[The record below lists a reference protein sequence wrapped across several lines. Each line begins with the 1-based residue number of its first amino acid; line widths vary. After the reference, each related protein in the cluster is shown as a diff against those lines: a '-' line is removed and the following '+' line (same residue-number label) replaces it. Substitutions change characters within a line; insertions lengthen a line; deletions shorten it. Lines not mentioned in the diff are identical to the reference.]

1 MRLSPKTILA
11 GSGFLVIGILF
22 SSIASLSPTEANAD
36 WQYNKQIPEITGTI
50 TVEGTENYQDL
61 SKIDL
66 RVAMAVGEN
75 SVTNGK
81 AIYGK
86 LVVVQDFL
94 VYKVGVLGPN
104 DEFYRVIVDAGTGEA
119 LYVSDAITKDSYKK
133 HKDKTRYNDKSNHKM
148 KSYYANMSPEEKA
161 EKKRQFGEMKDAFMS
176 ISLGD
181 RATLITYFMQ
191 MKLQWDGMSE
201 NERAEKRAEMKSMWE
216 GFLTL
221 SVEEKINKLEEFAKS
236 IRNN

>member
-1 MRLSPKTILA
+1 MKLASKTILTF
-11 GSGFLVIGILF
+11 SGFLAIGVLVSLIVSF
-22 SSIASLSPTEANAD
+22 SPIEANAD

-50 TVEGTENYQDL
+50 TVDRTQNYEDL
-61 SKIDL
+61 SKINL
-66 RVAMAVGEN
+66 NVAMSVGEY
-75 SVTNGK
+75 SVSNGK

-86 LVVVQDFL
+86 LNVVQGFL
-94 VYKVGVLGPN
+94 VYNVGVLGPN
-104 DEFYRVIVDAGTGEA
+104 DEFYKVVVDAGTGEA

-148 KSYYANMSPEEKA
+148 KNYYANMSPEEKA

-191 MKLQWDGMSE
+191 MKLQWDGMSDDDK
-201 NERAEKRAEMKSMWE
+201 AAKRAEMKTMWE

-221 SVEEKINKLEEFAKS
+221 SVEEKINKLEDFAKS
-236 IRNN
+236 VRNN

>member
-1 MRLSPKTILA
+1 MRQIPRSILTI
-11 GSGFLVIGILF
+11 SVLF
-22 SSIASLSPTEANAD
+22 VTGVLLISFASLSPIQANAD

-50 TVEGTENYQDL
+50 TVDGTQGYEDL
-61 SKIDL
+61 SKINL
-66 RVAMAVGEN
+66 NVAMSVGEY
-75 SVTNGK
+75 SVSNGK

-86 LVVVQDFL
+86 LNVVQGFL
-94 VYKVGVLGPN
+94 VYNVGVLGPN
-104 DEFYRVIVDAGTGEA
+104 DEFYKVVVDAGTGEA

-148 KSYYANMSPEEKA
+148 KNYYANMSPEEKA

-191 MKLQWDGMSE
+191 MKLQWDGMSDDDK
-201 NERAEKRAEMKSMWE
+201 AAKRAEMKTMWE

-221 SVEEKINKLEEFAKS
+221 SVEEKINKLEDFAKS
-236 IRNN
+236 VRNN

>member
-1 MRLSPKTILA
+1 MKLASKTILTF
-11 GSGFLVIGILF
+11 SGFLAIGVLVSLIVSF
-22 SSIASLSPTEANAD
+22 SPIEANAD

-50 TVEGTENYQDL
+50 TVDRTQNYEDL
-61 SKIDL
+61 SKINL
-66 RVAMAVGEN
+66 NVAMSVGEY
-75 SVTNGK
+75 SVSNGK

-86 LVVVQDFL
+86 LNVVQGFL
-94 VYKVGVLGPN
+94 VYNVGVLGPN
-104 DEFYRVIVDAGTGEA
+104 DEFYKVVVDAGTGEA

-148 KSYYANMSPEEKA
+148 KNYYANMSPEEKA

-191 MKLQWDGMSE
+191 MKLQWDGMSDDDK
-201 NERAEKRAEMKSMWE
+201 AAKRAEMKTMWE

-221 SVEEKINKLEEFAKS
+221 SVEEKINKLEDFAKS

>member
-1 MRLSPKTILA
+1 MKLSAKTILA
-11 GSGFLVIGILF
+11 FSGFLVIGVLI
-22 SSIASLSPTEANAD
+22 SSIAALSPTEANAD

-50 TVEGTENYQDL
+50 TVDGTQSYEDL
-61 SKIDL
+61 AKINL
-66 RVAMAVGEN
+66 RVAMAVGEY
-75 SVTNGK
+75 SVDNGK

-86 LVVVQDFL
+86 LDVIQEFL

-148 KSYYANMSPEEKA
+148 KNYYANMSPEEKA

-201 NERAEKRAEMKSMWE
+201 DEKAEKRAEMKSMWE

-221 SVEEKINKLEEFAKS
+221 PVEEKINKLEDFAKS

>member
-1 MRLSPKTILA
+1 MRLASKTILTF
-11 GSGFLVIGILF
+11 SGFLAIGVLV
-22 SSIASLSPTEANAD
+22 SLIASFSPIEANAD
-36 WQYNKQIPEITGTI
+36 WQYNKQIPEISGTI
-50 TVEGTENYQDL
+50 TVDGTQNYEDL
-61 SKIDL
+61 SKINL
-66 RVAMAVGEN
+66 NVAMSVGEY
-75 SVTNGK
+75 SVSNGK

-86 LVVVQDFL
+86 LNVVQGFL
-94 VYKVGVLGPN
+94 VYNVGVLGQN
-104 DEFYRVIVDAGTGEA
+104 DEFYKVIVDAGTGEA

-133 HKDKTRYNDKSNHKM
+133 HNKTKYNDKSNNKM
-148 KSYYANMSPEEKA
+148 KNYYANMSPEEKA

-191 MKLQWDGMSE
+191 MKLQWDGMSDDDK
-201 NERAEKRAEMKSMWE
+201 AAKRTEMKSMWE

-221 SVEEKINKLEEFAKS
+221 SVEEKINKLEDFAKS

>member
-1 MRLSPKTILA
+1 MKLASKTILTF
-11 GSGFLVIGILF
+11 SGFLAIGVLVSLIVSF
-22 SSIASLSPTEANAD
+22 SPIEANAD

-50 TVEGTENYQDL
+50 TVDRTQNYEDL
-61 SKIDL
+61 SKINL
-66 RVAMAVGEN
+66 NVAMSVGEY
-75 SVTNGK
+75 SVSNGK

-86 LVVVQDFL
+86 LNVVQGFL
-94 VYKVGVLGPN
+94 VYNVGVLGQN
-104 DEFYRVIVDAGTGEA
+104 DEFYKVIVDAGTGEA

-148 KSYYANMSPEEKA
+148 KNYYANMSPEEKA

-191 MKLQWDGMSE
+191 
-201 NERAEKRAEMKSMWE
+201 
-216 GFLTL
+216 
-221 SVEEKINKLEEFAKS
+221 I
-236 IRNN
+236 

>member
-1 MRLSPKTILA
+1 MKLASKTILTF
-11 GSGFLVIGILF
+11 SGFLAIGVLVSLIVSF
-22 SSIASLSPTEANAD
+22 SPIEANAD

-50 TVEGTENYQDL
+50 TVDGTQNYEDL
-61 SKIDL
+61 SKINL
-66 RVAMAVGEN
+66 NVAMSVGEY
-75 SVTNGK
+75 SVSNGK

-86 LVVVQDFL
+86 LNVVQGFL
-94 VYKVGVLGPN
+94 VYNVGVLGPN
-104 DEFYRVIVDAGTGEA
+104 DEFYKVVVDAGTGEA

-133 HKDKTRYNDKSNHKM
+133 HDKTRYNDKSNHKM

-181 RATLITYFMQ
+181 RATLVTYFMQ
-191 MKLQWDGMSE
+191 MKLQWDGMSDDDK
-201 NERAEKRAEMKSMWE
+201 AAKRAEMKSMWE

-221 SVEEKINKLEEFAKS
+221 SVEEKINKLEDFAKS

>member
-1 MRLSPKTILA
+1 MKLASKTILTF
-11 GSGFLVIGILF
+11 SGFLAIGVLVSLIVSF
-22 SSIASLSPTEANAD
+22 SPIEANAD

-50 TVEGTENYQDL
+50 TVDRTQNYEDL
-61 SKIDL
+61 SKINL
-66 RVAMAVGEN
+66 NVAMSVGEY
-75 SVTNGK
+75 SVSNGK

-86 LVVVQDFL
+86 LNVVQGFL
-94 VYKVGVLGPN
+94 VYNVGVLGQN
-104 DEFYRVIVDAGTGEA
+104 DEFYKVIVDAGTGEA

-148 KSYYANMSPEEKA
+148 KNYYANMSPEEKA

-191 MKLQWDGMSE
+191 MKLQWDGMSDDDK
-201 NERAEKRAEMKSMWE
+201 AAKRAEMKTMWE

-221 SVEEKINKLEEFAKS
+221 SVEEKINKLEDFAKS
-236 IRNN
+236 VRNN

>member
-1 MRLSPKTILA
+1 MKLASKTILTF
-11 GSGFLVIGILF
+11 SGFLAIGVLVSLIVSF
-22 SSIASLSPTEANAD
+22 SPIEANAD

-50 TVEGTENYQDL
+50 TVDGTQNYEDL
-61 SKIDL
+61 SKINL
-66 RVAMAVGEN
+66 NVAMSVGEY
-75 SVTNGK
+75 SVSNGK

-86 LVVVQDFL
+86 LNVVQGFL
-94 VYKVGVLGPN
+94 VYNVGVLGQN
-104 DEFYRVIVDAGTGEA
+104 DEFYKVIVDAGTGEA

-148 KSYYANMSPEEKA
+148 KNYYANMSPEEKA

-191 MKLQWDGMSE
+191 MKLQWDGMSDDDK
-201 NERAEKRAEMKSMWE
+201 AAKRAEMKSMWE

-221 SVEEKINKLEEFAKS
+221 SVEEKINKLEDFAKS

>member
-1 MRLSPKTILA
+1 MKLASKTILTF
-11 GSGFLVIGILF
+11 SGFLAIGVLVSLIVSF
-22 SSIASLSPTEANAD
+22 SPIEANAD

-50 TVEGTENYQDL
+50 TVDRTQNYEDL
-61 SKIDL
+61 SKINL
-66 RVAMAVGEN
+66 NVAMSVGEY
-75 SVTNGK
+75 SVSNGK

-86 LVVVQDFL
+86 LNVVQGFL
-94 VYKVGVLGPN
+94 VYNVGVLGPN
-104 DEFYRVIVDAGTGEA
+104 DEFYKVIVDAGTGEA

-148 KSYYANMSPEEKA
+148 KNYYANMSPEEKA

-191 MKLQWDGMSE
+191 MKLQWDGMSDDDK
-201 NERAEKRAEMKSMWE
+201 AAKRAEMKSMWE

-221 SVEEKINKLEEFAKS
+221 SVEEKINKLEDFAKS

>member
-1 MRLSPKTILA
+1 MKLASKTILTF
-11 GSGFLVIGILF
+11 SGFLAIGVLVSLIVSF
-22 SSIASLSPTEANAD
+22 SPIEANAD

-50 TVEGTENYQDL
+50 TVDRTQNYEDL
-61 SKIDL
+61 SKINL
-66 RVAMAVGEN
+66 NVAMSVGEY
-75 SVTNGK
+75 SVSNGK

-86 LVVVQDFL
+86 LNVVQGFL
-94 VYKVGVLGPN
+94 VYNVGVLGPN
-104 DEFYRVIVDAGTGEA
+104 DEFYKVVVDAGTGEA

-148 KSYYANMSPEEKA
+148 KNYYANMSPEEKA

-181 RATLITYFMQ
+181 RATLVTYFMQ
-191 MKLQWDGMSE
+191 MKLQWDGMSDDDK
-201 NERAEKRAEMKSMWE
+201 AAKRAEMKSMWE

-221 SVEEKINKLEEFAKS
+221 SVEEKINKLEDFAKS

>member
-1 MRLSPKTILA
+1 MKLASKTILTF
-11 GSGFLVIGILF
+11 SGFLAIGVLVSLIVSF
-22 SSIASLSPTEANAD
+22 SPIEANAD

-50 TVEGTENYQDL
+50 TVDRTQNYEDL
-61 SKIDL
+61 SKINL
-66 RVAMAVGEN
+66 NVAMSVGEY
-75 SVTNGK
+75 SVSNGK

-86 LVVVQDFL
+86 LNVVQGFL
-94 VYKVGVLGPN
+94 VYNVGVLGQN
-104 DEFYRVIVDAGTGEA
+104 DEFYKVIVDAGTGEA

-148 KSYYANMSPEEKA
+148 KNYYANMSPEEKA

-191 MKLQWDGMSE
+191 MKLQWDGMSDDDKAE
-201 NERAEKRAEMKSMWE
+201 NRAELKTMWE

-221 SVEEKINKLEEFAKS
+221 TGEEKINKLEDFAKS

>member
-1 MRLSPKTILA
+1 MKLASKTILTF
-11 GSGFLVIGILF
+11 SGFLAIGVLVSLIVSF
-22 SSIASLSPTEANAD
+22 SPIEANAD

-50 TVEGTENYQDL
+50 TVDRTQNYEDL
-61 SKIDL
+61 SKINL
-66 RVAMAVGEN
+66 NVAMSVGEY
-75 SVTNGK
+75 SVSNGK

-86 LVVVQDFL
+86 LNVVQGFL
-94 VYKVGVLGPN
+94 VYNVGVLGPN
-104 DEFYRVIVDAGTGEA
+104 DEFYKVVVDAGTGEA

-148 KSYYANMSPEEKA
+148 KNYYANMSPEEKA

-191 MKLQWDGMSE
+191 MKLQWDGMSDDDK
-201 NERAEKRAEMKSMWE
+201 AAKRVEMKTMWE

-221 SVEEKINKLEEFAKS
+221 SVEEKINKLEDFAKS
-236 IRNN
+236 VRNN

>member
-1 MRLSPKTILA
+1 MKLASKTILTF
-11 GSGFLVIGILF
+11 SGFLAIGVLVSLIVSF
-22 SSIASLSPTEANAD
+22 SPIEANAD

-50 TVEGTENYQDL
+50 TVDRTQNYEDL
-61 SKIDL
+61 SKINL
-66 RVAMAVGEN
+66 NVAMSVGEY
-75 SVTNGK
+75 SVSNGK

-86 LVVVQDFL
+86 LNVVQGFL
-94 VYKVGVLGPN
+94 VYNVGVLGPN
-104 DEFYRVIVDAGTGEA
+104 DEFYKVIVDAGTGEA

-133 HKDKTRYNDKSNHKM
+133 HDKTRYNDKSNHKM

-181 RATLITYFMQ
+181 RATLVTYFMQ
-191 MKLQWDGMSE
+191 MKLQWDGMSDDDK
-201 NERAEKRAEMKSMWE
+201 AAKRAEMKSMWE

-221 SVEEKINKLEEFAKS
+221 SVEEKINKLEDFAKS